1 MMKTVHIDC
10 RGLNCPQPVIKTK
23 EALEEGHCRLEVL
36 VDNEAS
42 KGNVTRF
49 ARSRGCEV
57 SLSELDD
64 GCYLLTLRADEASG
78 GQDQNFDAASYSC
91 ELPLS
96 TGLVYV
102 ISSASMGRGSDE
114 LGWALLQT
122 YIQTIKD
129 VEPLPDKILFYNEG
143 VRLVTEESGALDA
156 LLSLQRQGVEIFAC
170 GTCLDFFK
178 LTSAIKVGRISN
190 MYDIMHAVNSA
201 AKVVSP
207 F

>member
-1 MMKTVHIDC
+1 MKTVTLDC
-10 RGLNCPQPVIKTK
+10 RGLTCPQPVIKTK
-23 EALEEGHCRLEVL
+23 ESLEQGNLRLEVI

-42 KGNVTRF
+42 KANVTRF
-49 ARSRGCEV
+49 ARSRGCEIV
-57 SLSELDD
+57 LSELGD
-64 GCYLLTLRADEASG
+64 GCYKLLLQAGEVSSNKQDFDADE
-78 GQDQNFDAASYSC
+78 YSC
-91 ELPLS
+91 ELS
-96 TGLVYV
+96 AGSGLVYV

-129 VEPLPDKILFYNEG
+129 VVPLPAKILFYNEG
-143 VRLVTEESGALDA
+143 VRLVAEESGALNA
-156 LLSLQRQGVEIFAC
+156 LRALQKQGVEILAC

-178 LTSAIKVGRISN
+178 LTSAIKVGKISN
-190 MYDIMHAVNSA
+190 MYDIMSAVNGA

>member
-1 MMKTVHIDC
+1 MKRITVDC
-10 RGLNCPQPVIKTK
+10 RGLECPQPVIQTK
-23 EALEEGHCRLEVL
+23 EALDAGHKHLEVI

-42 KGNVTRF
+42 KENVSRF
-49 ARSRGCEV
+49 ARSRNCEIALTGSEESCWRL
-57 SLSELDD
+57 SLKAGE
-64 GCYLLTLRADEASG
+64 SG
-78 GQDQNFDAASYSC
+78 AKQEFDAEEYNC
-91 ELPLS
+91 TLPAGR
-96 TGLVYV
+96 GLVYV

-129 VEPLPDKILFYNEG
+129 VEPLPEKILFYNEG
-143 VRLVTEESGALDA
+143 VRLVAEESGALEA
-156 LLSLQRQGVEIFAC
+156 LRALQKKGVEIFAC

-178 LTSAIKVGRISN
+178 LTSVLKVGQISN
-190 MYDIMHAVNSA
+190 MYDIMSSVNNA